1 MTIFLLCR
9 QSVIWAN
16 RSDMFLRKLV
26 KLRCFLIL
34 IQIFVPV
41 GQNKGKTALLDLY
54 CTKNIF
60 FFHDLSTK
68 MLTFFIH
75 RELLSLPTEV
85 SMQIAI
91 ATSLAVISVTSFFSI
106 MWHHKNKT

>member
-75 RELLSLPTEV
+75 RELLTVRVYINNFL
-85 SMQIAI
+85 QIN
-91 ATSLAVISVTSFFSI
+91 LLFPRMVRGRG
-106 MWHHKNKT
+106 